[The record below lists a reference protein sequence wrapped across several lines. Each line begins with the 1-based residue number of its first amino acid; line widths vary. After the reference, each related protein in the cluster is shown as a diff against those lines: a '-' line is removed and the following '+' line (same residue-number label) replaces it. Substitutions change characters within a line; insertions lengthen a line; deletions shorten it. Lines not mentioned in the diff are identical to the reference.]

1 MKVPPERIIVLSPD
15 DQRRL
20 CEAVLSP
27 PAPTAALER
36 AARSHAALVKQD
48 QRNIEGPESGSTKE

>member
-20 CEAVLSP
+20 CEALFSP
-27 PAPTAALER
+27 PAPTAALEW
-36 AARSHAALVKQD
+36 AARSYAELVKQE
-48 QRNIEGPESGSTKE
+48 QHNVEGPDAGSMEE